1 MMRRTSR
8 HGDPYDVR
16 IILAAAPDSYK
27 QQTNFVFFVLAE
39 NDNNCETT
47 ALDRPFCSGQ
57 AAAVAPGQVR
67 SSSLRRVKM
76 GLRRGEG
83 LRTRRNAKHV
93 HDARAGEWLVE
104 NRPASYWTATRRPFP
119 SLLLVAP
126 LVIAYEW
133 AVMWLGGA
141 APGKVRTG
149 ADTWMR
155 DVLASLG
162 LNDRWLLPLLLAVI
176 LLGWQVVSYRDWR
189 FSPGILAGMVVES
202 LVWAVMLVGISR
214 LIDAGFSYLEQ
225 GGSPVLA
232 IEPARE
238 SAFAASLV
246 GYVGAGIYEE
256 TLFRLILVPVFFG
269 VLRLL
274 QAPQVLAST
283 LAVTGSA
290 LLFALAHHAGMP
302 GEPFTWFAFVFRWMA
317 GVFFAWVFVL
327 RGFGVAV
334 GTHATYDILVG
345 WIAAGY

>member
-1 MMRRTSR
+1 MQSR
-8 HGDPYDVR
+8 K
-16 IILAAAPDSYK
+16 AA
-27 QQTNFVFFVLAE
+27 L
-39 NDNNCETT
+39 
-47 ALDRPFCSGQ
+47 
-57 AAAVAPGQVR
+57 
-67 SSSLRRVKM
+67 
-76 GLRRGEG
+76 
-83 LRTRRNAKHV
+83 
-93 HDARAGEWLVE
+93 RAGQKTK
-104 NRPASYWTATRRPFP
+104 RPAGANAGKWLLEQRPTSYWTATRRPFP

-126 LVIAYEW
+126 LVIAYES
-133 AVMWLGGA
+133 AVIWLGGST
-141 APGKVRTG
+141 PGQLRTG

-155 DVLASLG
+155 NALASLG
-162 LNDRWLLPLLLAVI
+162 LDDRWLLPLLLIVI

-225 GGSPVLA
+225 QGTVVLT
-232 IEPARE
+232 IEPGRGTRV
-238 SAFAASLV
+238 AASLV

-256 TLFRLILVPVFFG
+256 TLFRLILGPLFYG
-269 VLRLL
+269 TLRVL

-290 LLFALAHHAGMP
+290 LLFALAHHAGLP
-302 GEPFTWFAFVFRWMA
+302 GETFTWFAFIFRWMA

-334 GTHATYDILVG
+334 GTHAIYDILVG

>member
-1 MMRRTSR
+1 
-8 HGDPYDVR
+8 
-16 IILAAAPDSYK
+16 
-27 QQTNFVFFVLAE
+27 
-39 NDNNCETT
+39 
-47 ALDRPFCSGQ
+47 
-57 AAAVAPGQVR
+57 
-67 SSSLRRVKM
+67 
-76 GLRRGEG
+76 
-83 LRTRRNAKHV
+83 
-93 HDARAGEWLVE
+93 
-104 NRPASYWTATRRPFP
+104 
-119 SLLLVAP
+119 LVAP

-155 DVLASLG
+155 DALASLG

-214 LIDAGFSYLEQ
+214 LIDAGFSYMEQ
-225 GGSPVLA
+225 GGSPLLG
-232 IEPARE
+232 IGPASD
-238 SAFAASLV
+238 SAFTASLV

-302 GEPFTWFAFVFRWMA
+302 GEPFTWFAFIFRWMA